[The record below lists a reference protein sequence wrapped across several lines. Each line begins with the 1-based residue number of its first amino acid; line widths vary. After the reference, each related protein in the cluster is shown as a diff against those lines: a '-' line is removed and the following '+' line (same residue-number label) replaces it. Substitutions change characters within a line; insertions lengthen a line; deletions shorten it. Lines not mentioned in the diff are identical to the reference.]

1 MQGTSTTDHKSRNA
15 RFIPFFLVITLAV
28 GIGFAIKHFLS
39 KDTTSGEYQLEVY
52 FSDAYTGHSSG
63 FLEKLLVNKLRLADV
78 SIDVAVQQLNSSPIA
93 AELIKAHNRGVSVRV
108 FTENRYVEEEE
119 ITQLQSAG
127 ISVKDDAS
135 EGGLMHHKFVVIDER
150 YVWTGSYNIT
160 YNGAYKNDNNVIW
173 IDSVPIA
180 NNFTNEFRSLYLS
193 GQFNQSNA
201 SYVPY
206 PTITLN
212 DGTEIT
218 TLFSPK
224 SETIPPLI
232 DEIRSAKKSIYFMA
246 FSYTHDEL
254 GEAMMDMYE
263 SGITVRGVFDEKQ
276 ISRHSKYAKM
286 EEIGMQV
293 RIDESPGTMHH
304 KVIIIDEQ
312 TVITGSYNFS
322 RNAETNN
329 SENLLIIKNNKGIG
343 KAYMEEFHRLYT

>member
-1 MQGTSTTDHKSRNA
+1 MQGTSTTDYKSRNA
-15 RFIPFFLVITLAV
+15 RFIPFFLVIALAV

-93 AELIKAHNRGVSVRV
+93 AELIKAHNRGVRVRI

-173 IDSVPIA
+173 IDSVPLA

-263 SGITVRGVFDEKQ
+263 SGITVKGVFDEKQ

-329 SENLLIIKNNKGIG
+329 SENLLIIKNNSEIG
-343 KAYMEEFHRLYT
+343 KIYMEEFRRLYQ

>member
-15 RFIPFFLVITLAV
+15 RFIPFFLIIALAV

-39 KDTTSGEYQLEVY
+39 TNTTPGEHQLEVY
-52 FSDAYTGHSSG
+52 FSDAYTGQESG
-63 FLEKLLVNKLRLADV
+63 FLEKLLVNKLRLADL
-78 SIDVAVQQLNSSPIA
+78 SIDAAVQQLNSSPIA
-93 AELIKAHNRGVSVRV
+93 AELIKAHNRGVRVRV

-135 EGGLMHHKFVVIDER
+135 EGGLMHHKFIVIDER

-173 IDSVPIA
+173 IDSVPLA

-193 GQFNQSNA
+193 EQFNLSNA

-232 DEIRSAKKSIYFMA
+232 DEIKSAKKSILFMA
-246 FSYTHDEL
+246 FSYTHDKL
-254 GEAMMDMYE
+254 CEAMMDMFE
-263 SGITVRGVFDEKQ
+263 SGITVRGLFDEKQ
-276 ISRHSKYAKM
+276 ISQHSEYAKM

-293 RIDESPGTMHH
+293 KIDESPGTMHH
-304 KVIIIDEQ
+304 KVIIIDEK

-329 SENLLIIKNNKGIG
+329 SENLLIIKNNSEIG
-343 KAYMEEFHRLYT
+343 KTYVEEFKRLYR

>member
-1 MQGTSTTDHKSRNA
+1 MQGTSTTDYKNRNA
-15 RFIPFFLVITLAV
+15 RFIPFFLVIALAV

-39 KDTTSGEYQLEVY
+39 IDTKPGEYELEVY
-52 FSDAYTGHSSG
+52 FSDAYTGQNSG
-63 FLEKLLVNKLRLADV
+63 YLEKLLLNKLRLADV
-78 SIDVAVQQLNSSPIA
+78 SIDAAVQQLNSSPIA
-93 AELIKAHNRGVSVRV
+93 AELIKAHNRGVRVRV

-119 ITQLQSAG
+119 IGQLQSAG
-127 ISVKDDAS
+127 ISVKDDAR
-135 EGGLMHHKFVVIDER
+135 EGGLMHHKFIVIDER
-150 YVWTGSYNIT
+150 FVWTGSYNIT

-173 IDSVPIA
+173 IDSVPLA

-193 GQFNQSNA
+193 GQFNQSNT

-206 PTITLN
+206 PTIKLN

-232 DEIRSAKKSIYFMA
+232 DEIRSAKKSISFMA

-286 EEIGMQV
+286 AEIGMQV
-293 RIDESPGTMHH
+293 KIDESPGTMHH

-329 SENLLIIKNNKGIG
+329 SENLLIIRNNSEIG
-343 KAYMEEFHRLYT
+343 KIYMEEFKRLFK

>member
-1 MQGTSTTDHKSRNA
+1 MQGTSTTDYKSRNA
-15 RFIPFFLVITLAV
+15 RFIPFFLVIALAV

-93 AELIKAHNRGVSVRV
+93 AELIKAHNRGIRVRV
-108 FTENRYVEEEE
+108 FTENRYVKEKE

-135 EGGLMHHKFVVIDER
+135 EGGLMHHKFIVIDER

-180 NNFTNEFRSLYLS
+180 NNFTNEFRNLYLS

-232 DEIRSAKKSIYFMA
+232 DEIRSAKKSISFMA

-329 SENLLIIKNNKGIG
+329 SENLLIIKNNKSIG
-343 KAYMEEFHRLYT
+343 KAYMEEFHRLYK